1 MQTAFAE
8 VNARRVGG
16 VGRTGRKQGRMEEL
30 AMTPTTAFVIVVA
43 LLVVVAIV
51 WMVNAQ
57 RHSRSLRDRFGP
69 EYDRELNE
77 RGRRHAEKELDRRAR
92 RVAELP
98 IRPLP
103 EGERD
108 RYAELWR
115 AEQARFVDD
124 PRGAVNEADRLV
136 EEVMRR
142 RGYPIGDFEQRA
154 ADISVDHPVVVE
166 NYRAAHHI
174 ATRLERGQAATEDL
188 RQAMV
193 HYRTLFED
201 LLEEHIVPAHDVPY
215 LRRT

>member
-1 MQTAFAE
+1 
-8 VNARRVGG
+8 
-16 VGRTGRKQGRMEEL
+16 
-30 AMTPTTAFVIVVA
+30 MTTTTAVVIAVA
-43 LLVVVAIV
+43 LLVVLGIV
-51 WMVNAQ
+51 WILNSK
-57 RHSRSLRDRFGP
+57 RHSRSLRERFGP

-77 RGRRHAEKELDRRAR
+77 RGRRHAEKELDRRTR

-98 IRPLP
+98 IQSLP
-103 EGERD
+103 EGERE

-115 AEQARFVDD
+115 ADQARFVDD
-124 PRGAVNEADRLV
+124 PRGAVHEADRLV

-166 NYRAAHHI
+166 NYRAAHSI
-174 ATRLERGQAATEDL
+174 ATRLERGQAATEEL

-201 LLEEHIVPAHDVPY
+201 LLEEHIVPAHESPY
-215 LRRT
+215 MRRV